1 MKRSLI
7 KALTYR
13 LLGTAITAAIAL
25 VVTHKWQ
32 VAGLIGGVDFV
43 VKIVGYFVHEEVW
56 RRAVDTERGFMKFL
70 DWLWP
75 RRSKRRV
82 SAPEN
87 IETVPVSPAS
97 PSADVPWHRQAVFNK
112 VSNAYPGI
120 HLGIQDAFSW
130 LNAYP
135 GIHLGIQDAF
145 WGQAWLMVSQFN
157 VPIDKE
163 WARTD
168 DLGCIIRV
176 KAQAA
181 RRLEDLTPGVGPRF
195 VDGYLITVTDYAYY
209 PHPHTVREVTT
220 SYAQFEIN
228 CRVPH
233 LYEALNGQEIG
244 FALTYG
250 NNIFPLPVTR
260 VWKKEFE
267 GITL

>member
-97 PSADVPWHRQAVFNK
+97 PSADVPWHRQVVF
-112 VSNAYPGI
+112 SI
-120 HLGIQDAFSW
+120 HRPYL
-130 LNAYP
+130 

-157 VPIDKE
+157 VPIDKG
-163 WARTD
+163 WVRTD

-181 RRLEDLTPGVGPRF
+181 RRLEDLLPGVGPRF
-195 VDGYLITVTDYAYY
+195 VDGYLITVGPDTDYAYY

>member
-82 SAPEN
+82 SAPRSKRRVSALEN
-87 IETVPVSPAS
+87 I
-97 PSADVPWHRQAVFNK
+97 DRQVVFNK
-112 VSNAYPGI
+112 V
-120 HLGIQDAFSW
+120 F
-130 LNAYP
+130 

-157 VPIDKE
+157 V
-163 WARTD
+163 TD

-181 RRLEDLTPGVGPRF
+181 RRLEDLTPEVGPRF
-195 VDGYLITVTDYAYY
+195 VDGYLITVGPDTDYAYY
-209 PHPHTVREVTT
+209 WHRFNDTSPHPHTAREVTT